1 MAKGGKKT
9 DLTNYFD
16 DTAEGGDALP
26 SSGALAGIA
35 PAAFP
40 LIEQPPQGVF
50 QDVAVE
56 KLVPNPF
63 QPRKIFDEG
72 KLQELAESIA
82 KHGVIHRIIV
92 RRSHTDEGILEIVAG
107 ERRWRASM
115 RAKLP
120 TCPVEIRDYT
130 DETMR
135 RIALIE
141 NIQRTDLTAMELAQT
156 YSELL
161 SKDDEGNQEF
171 TIRSLAESLGKDKS
185 HVEDHVRLL
194 RVPPEVQQLIIE
206 DPKVSLR
213 IIAEIGSIANPVD
226 RADLIAE
233 VRQRG
238 ETGWN
243 TNDIIQL
250 VKLLKQASQP
260 APSDEQPATQ
270 KGQPREKTLS
280 HPSSPALQQ
289 AKFKV
294 IWEKQ
299 KRAVYHIKEKIEK
312 EKETYTEGQRQL
324 ILVYLQDWQT
334 ALQQAASELQ
344 EEER

>member
-1 MAKGGKKT
+1 MAKGKRT
-9 DLTNYFD
+9 ALTNYFD
-16 DTAEGGDALP
+16 ESSESDALP
-26 SSGALAGIA
+26 SSSTLAGIA

-40 LIEQPPQGVF
+40 LIEQPQQGVF
-50 QDVAVE
+50 QDVPVE
-56 KLVPNPF
+56 KLIPNPF
-63 QPRKIFDEG
+63 QPRKIFDER

-82 KHGVIHRIIV
+82 HHGVIHRIIV
-92 RRSHTDEGILEIVAG
+92 RRAPEQDGLFEIVAG
-107 ERRWRASM
+107 ERRWRASIL
-115 RAKLP
+115 AKLP

-130 DETMR
+130 DEKMR

-141 NIQRTDLTAMELAQT
+141 NIQRTDLTPMELAST
-156 YSELL
+156 YSELT
-161 SKDDEGNQEF
+161 SRDEEGKQDF
-171 TIRSLAESLGKDKS
+171 TIRSLADSLGKDKS
-185 HVEDHVRLL
+185 HIEDHLKLL
-194 RVPPEVQQLIIE
+194 RVPQDTQQLIVD

-213 IIAEIGSIANPVD
+213 IVAEIGSIQNLDD

-238 ETGWN
+238 EMGWN

-260 APSDEQPATQ
+260 SVVDEKPEKQEGLQ
-270 KGQPREKTLS
+270 KEKTPS

-294 IWEKQ
+294 LWEKQ
-299 KRAVYHIKEKIEK
+299 KRAVYGIKDKIEK

-334 ALQQAASELQ
+334 ALQQAASELL
-344 EEER
+344 EEEK